1 LTKQSVITLT
11 PTATPGID
19 TFTDAVFI
27 TGGTG
32 RFAGDTGEMI
42 ITGQVNLSTGA
53 FSGEI
58 AGVLFLPGK

>member
-1 LTKQSVITLT
+1 LT

-32 RFAGDTGEMI
+32 RFAGDTGTVT
-42 ITGQVNLSTGA
+42 ITGQVNLTTGA

-58 AGVLFLPGK
+58 DGSLFLPGK